1 MDKNDLDILLETLK
15 CNILLSVFTKAL
27 LGCRKELENSNVP
40 LSKIRNR
47 IFTIYNKNREYLSR
61 FVKGKTDIPSYFLS
75 EYVSLERK
83 EYIEKN
89 GLEIISYIDPDDE
102 EKIIK
107 VCDALIENR
116 TDDLKQY
123 ETADAVC
130 MEVENNI
137 SAENEVASFS
147 GNIRDHLNQ
156 IRTYLRS
163 VPEADR
169 FLYKCKLSEDIYREL
184 MAAASRHICF
194 SGLEMGAFILLL
206 SSEWCKRNYRNY
218 TWDPIFE
225 IFKTTQLSS
234 QNIGNFIINGCR
246 YFGVRLYQ
254 SQNTGNNLYL
264 STVLINAGL
273 PKLYMERLQGFL
285 KETLARIKG
294 YYVTKAQIVQDI
306 KSASYSLYRDE
317 FYDLMADLII
327 SVNDFVKGLSEDYK
341 KEPEKHITSEFKNS
355 LPLYLNDGA
364 TETLIQ
370 ALVKEAARKEKTTY
384 SYPVCDFITERN
396 DNKICVHSMVR
407 FTKTSVQKDYFN
419 QLFGVND
426 LPDSFSIMAEG
437 DKLYE
442 VAFVNKALG
451 TDTFRIIPKKTSFDP
466 FREEIVL
473 TLRDTKF
480 KSFYSNVVNGEQI
493 CSDTLLCFDIRDGEP
508 AFIGSGN
515 KKIFG
520 NTVYLFIPDEAEVTI
535 SSNVNEERTDLMFC
549 CSEENGISEKKL
561 RLFKCGD
568 NEGWVGISL
577 PEDEYKVFLNSSPSQ
592 DVFIWGGAQE
602 HQLEISSFGKIYL
615 GKPTLYCMN
624 NDALSTIPNEEIQW
638 SRWKSSIPSIE
649 VFGPSRAKYNGKSNL
664 FFILPPNFK
673 MTVNAYSSNEGS
685 ILFEN
690 FCLED
695 IALPE
700 NEAYEVNFKRHE
712 NASVELI
719 CTRKRNS
726 SIRWFEVHAK
736 VYGEWFNIKLP
747 FPINEFV
754 FYNIDED
761 TDESVDKNKTPAVCC
776 SKLARE
782 ILKISTC
789 DQNQTYILTIRLE
802 RQNKIPERL
811 INIPSGFQEIP
822 LSSFKKDI
830 SLFLKNAAEND
841 CVLLILSR
849 NGHTEAQCKV
859 YNFDC
864 HLEKDIVSGELTTR
878 KRYQNHE
885 LVAQDCYSAESFP
898 IEKKS
903 LLSLEEKDSIYLIK
917 IKDTS
922 VTCAPFFVGKTD
934 NKMKDFIKGGEDASF
949 VAELANNFDSDDWNI
964 VDVWLNLS
972 EDYPLYTLPF
982 MKELKRNKLFF
993 ASLFVKY
1000 PTDRLE
1006 LFISK
1011 LSNDLNFDATL
1022 IPIEDWKVALR
1033 SLIKTK
1039 SMGKLKETSKDV
1051 FNTLLKKQISDL
1063 CDEFPLLKTLFI
1075 KIVFEIEDL
1084 RFLISDFMPSFEG
1097 IPKFNSL
1104 DFWAFFRCGED
1115 RQSFQSRHSFDEI
1128 MVPRKNIEQ
1137 WLHAI
1142 NFNFRYEDNIL
1153 TSLIYAPFIVAYAQV
1168 KCTLF
1173 ALPCSFE
1180 EDIYELRSFDEEW
1193 FEKAFIWTMT
1203 ALIKG

>member
-1 MDKNDLDILLETLK
+1 MDKNNLDILLEMLK
-15 CNILLSVFTKAL
+15 RNILLSVFTKSL
-27 LGCRKELENSNVP
+27 LECRKEIGKNSI
-40 LSKIRNR
+40 SFQKIRNK
-47 IFTIYNKNREYLSR
+47 IFTVYNKNRGYLLR
-61 FVKGKTDIPSYFLS
+61 FVNGKTDILSQFLS
-75 EYVSLERK
+75 EYVFLERK

-102 EKIIK
+102 EDIIK
-107 VCDALIENR
+107 VCNALIENR
-116 TDDLKQY
+116 PEGLKQY
-123 ETADAVC
+123 ETPDAVYT
-130 MEVENNI
+130 EVENNI

-147 GNIRDHLNQ
+147 GNIRNCLSQ

-163 VPEADR
+163 VNEEDR

-184 MAAASRHICF
+184 MEAASKHTSF
-194 SGLEMGAFILLL
+194 SNLEMGAFILLL

-218 TWDPIFE
+218 TWNPIFE
-225 IFKTTQLSS
+225 IFKTIQLSS
-234 QNIGNFIINGCR
+234 QNIGDFIINGCR

-264 STVLINAGL
+264 ATVLINAGL
-273 PKLYMERLQGFL
+273 PKLYMEKFQGLL

-294 YYVTKAQIVQDI
+294 YSVTKSQIVQNI
-306 KSASYSLYRDE
+306 KSTSHSSYHDE

-327 SVNDFVKGLSEDYK
+327 SVNDFVKSLPEDYK
-341 KEPEKHITSEFKNS
+341 KEPEKHITSEFKRS
-355 LPLYLNDGA
+355 LPLYLNDEA
-364 TETLIQ
+364 AENLIQ

-384 SYPVCDFITERN
+384 SYPVCDFITECN
-396 DNKICVHSMVR
+396 DNKICVHSTVR

-426 LPDSFSIMAEG
+426 LPDSFSIMAES
-437 DKLYE
+437 DKLHE
-442 VAFVNKALG
+442 VAFVNKGLG
-451 TDTFRIIPKKTSFDP
+451 TDTFRIIPKKASFDP

-473 TLRDTKF
+473 TLRDTNF

-493 CSDTLLCFDIRDGEP
+493 CPDTLLCFDVRDGEL

-515 KKIFG
+515 QKTFG
-520 NTVYLFIPDEAEVTI
+520 NTVYLFIPDNAEVTI
-535 SSNVNEERTDLMFC
+535 SSNVREENTDLIFC
-549 CSEENGISEKKL
+549 CPEENGISEKKL
-561 RLFKCGD
+561 RLFKCDD

-577 PEDEYKVFLNSSPSQ
+577 LEDEYKVFLNSSPSQ
-592 DVFIWGGAQE
+592 DVFIWGGMQE
-602 HQLEISSFGKIYL
+602 HQLEISPFTKIYL

-624 NDALSTIPNEEIQW
+624 NDALSTIPNEEIRW
-638 SRWKSSIPSIE
+638 LRWKNNIPTTEI
-649 VFGPSRAKYNGKSNL
+649 FGPKRAKYNGKSNL

-673 MTVNAYSSNEGS
+673 MTVNAYSALKGS
-685 ILFEN
+685 IIFEN
-690 FCLED
+690 LNLED
-695 IALPE
+695 ISLPE
-700 NEAYEVNFKRHE
+700 NEAYGVEFKRHE
-712 NASVELI
+712 NTSIELI
-719 CTRKRNS
+719 CTKKGNS
-726 SIRWFEVHAK
+726 SIRWFEVRAK
-736 VYGEWFNIKLP
+736 IYGEWFNIRLP
-747 FPINEFV
+747 FPMNEFV

-761 TDESVDKNKTPAVCC
+761 KDESIDKNKTPAISY

-789 DQNQTYILTIRLE
+789 DQNRTYILTIRLE
-802 RQNKIPERL
+802 RQNKIPERT

-830 SLFLKNAAEND
+830 SLFLKNAEEND

-849 NGHTEAQCKV
+849 NGHPESQCKV

-885 LVAQDCYSAESFP
+885 LVAQDCYSARSFP
-898 IEKKS
+898 IERKS
-903 LLSLEEKDSIYLIK
+903 LLSFEEKDSIYLIK
-917 IKDTS
+917 LIDTS

-934 NKMKDFIKGGEDASF
+934 NKMKNFIKGGEDASF

-964 VDVWLNLS
+964 VDFWLDLS
-972 EDYPLYTLPF
+972 EDYPLYTLSF

-1000 PTDRLE
+1000 PTDRLGS
-1006 LFISK
+1006 FISK

-1022 IPIEDWKVALR
+1022 IPIEDWKVALS

-1039 SMGKLKETSKDV
+1039 SMKKLKETSRDV
-1051 FNTLLKKQISDL
+1051 FNLLLKKQISDL

-1115 RQSFQSRHSFDEI
+1115 RRSFQSRHSLDEI

-1137 WLHAI
+1137 WLRVI
-1142 NFNFRYEDNIL
+1142 NFNFKYEDNIL

-1168 KCTLF
+1168 QSTLS
-1173 ALPCSFE
+1173 ALPTSFE
-1180 EDIYELRSFDEEW
+1180 EDIYELRNFDEEW
-1193 FEKAFIWTMT
+1193 FEKAFIWTIT
-1203 ALIKG
+1203 ALMKE

>member
-1 MDKNDLDILLETLK
+1 MDKNNLDILLEMLK
-15 CNILLSVFTKAL
+15 RNILLSVFTKSL
-27 LGCRKELENSNVP
+27 LECRKEIGKNSI
-40 LSKIRNR
+40 SFQKIRNK
-47 IFTIYNKNREYLSR
+47 IFTVYNKNRGYLSR
-61 FVKGKTDIPSYFLS
+61 FVNGKTDILSQFLS
-75 EYVSLERK
+75 EYVFLERK
-83 EYIEKN
+83 QYIEKN

-102 EKIIK
+102 EDIIK
-107 VCDALIENR
+107 VCNALIENR
-116 TDDLKQY
+116 PEGLKQY
-123 ETADAVC
+123 ETPDAVYT
-130 MEVENNI
+130 EVENNI

-147 GNIRDHLNQ
+147 GNIRNCLSQ

-163 VPEADR
+163 VNEEDR

-184 MAAASRHICF
+184 MEAASKHTNF
-194 SGLEMGAFILLL
+194 SNLEMGAFILLL

-218 TWDPIFE
+218 TWNPIFE
-225 IFKTTQLSS
+225 IFKTIQLSS
-234 QNIGNFIINGCR
+234 QNIGDFIINGCR

-264 STVLINAGL
+264 ATVLINAGL
-273 PKLYMERLQGFL
+273 PKLYMEKFQGLL

-294 YYVTKAQIVQDI
+294 YSVTKSQIVQNI
-306 KSASYSLYRDE
+306 KSATHSSYHNE
-317 FYDLMADLII
+317 FYHLMADLIL
-327 SVNDFVKGLSEDYK
+327 SVNDFVKSLPEDYK
-341 KEPEKHITSEFKNS
+341 KEPEKHITSEFKRS
-355 LPLYLNDGA
+355 LPLYLNDEA
-364 TETLIQ
+364 AENLIQ

-384 SYPVCDFITERN
+384 SYPVCDFITECN
-396 DNKICVHSMVR
+396 DNKICVHSTVR
-407 FTKTSVQKDYFN
+407 FTKTLVQKDYFN

-426 LPDSFSIMAEG
+426 LPDSFSIMAES
-437 DKLYE
+437 DKLHE
-442 VAFVNKALG
+442 VAFVNKGLG
-451 TDTFRIIPKKTSFDP
+451 TDTFRIIPKKASFDP

-473 TLRDTKF
+473 TLRDTNF

-493 CSDTLLCFDIRDGEP
+493 CPDTLLCFDVRDGEL

-515 KKIFG
+515 QKTFG
-520 NTVYLFIPDEAEVTI
+520 NTVYLFIPDNAEVTI
-535 SSNVNEERTDLMFC
+535 SSNVSEENTDLIFC
-549 CSEENGISEKKL
+549 CPEENGISEKKL
-561 RLFKCGD
+561 RLFKCED

-577 PEDEYKVFLNSSPSQ
+577 LEDEYKVFLNSSPSQ
-592 DVFIWGGAQE
+592 DVFIWGGMQE
-602 HQLEISSFGKIYL
+602 HQLEISPFTKIYL

-624 NDALSTIPNEEIQW
+624 NDALSTIPNEEIRW
-638 SRWKSSIPSIE
+638 LRWKNNIPATEI
-649 VFGPSRAKYNGKSNL
+649 FGPKRAKYNGKSNL

-673 MTVNAYSSNEGS
+673 MTVNAHSALKGS
-685 ILFEN
+685 IIFEN
-690 FCLED
+690 LNLED
-695 IALPE
+695 ISLPE
-700 NEAYEVNFKRHE
+700 NEAYGVEFKRHE
-712 NASVELI
+712 NTSIELI
-719 CTRKRNS
+719 CTKKGNS
-726 SIRWFEVHAK
+726 SIRWFEVRAK
-736 VYGEWFNIKLP
+736 IYGEWFNIRLP

-761 TDESVDKNKTPAVCC
+761 KDESIDKNKTPAISY

-789 DQNQTYILTIRLE
+789 DQNRTYILTIRLE
-802 RQNKIPERL
+802 RQNKIPERT

-830 SLFLKNAAEND
+830 SLFLKNAEEND

-849 NGHTEAQCKV
+849 NGHPEAQCKV

-898 IEKKS
+898 IERKS
-903 LLSLEEKDSIYLIK
+903 LLSFEEKDSIYLIK
-917 IKDTS
+917 LIDTS

-934 NKMKDFIKGGEDASF
+934 NKMKNFIKGGEDASF

-964 VDVWLNLS
+964 VDFWLDLS

-1000 PTDRLE
+1000 PTDRLGS
-1006 LFISK
+1006 FISK

-1022 IPIEDWKVALR
+1022 IPIEDWKVALS

-1039 SMGKLKETSKDV
+1039 SMKKLKETSRDV
-1051 FNTLLKKQISDL
+1051 FNLLLKKQISDL

-1115 RQSFQSRHSFDEI
+1115 RRSFQSRHSLDEI
-1128 MVPRKNIEQ
+1128 MVPRKNVEQ
-1137 WLHAI
+1137 WLHVI
-1142 NFNFRYEDNIL
+1142 NFNFKYEDNIL

-1168 KCTLF
+1168 QSTLS
-1173 ALPCSFE
+1173 ALPASFE
-1180 EDIYELRSFDEEW
+1180 EDIYELRNFDEEW
-1193 FEKAFIWTMT
+1193 FEKAFTWTIT
-1203 ALIKG
+1203 ALMKG